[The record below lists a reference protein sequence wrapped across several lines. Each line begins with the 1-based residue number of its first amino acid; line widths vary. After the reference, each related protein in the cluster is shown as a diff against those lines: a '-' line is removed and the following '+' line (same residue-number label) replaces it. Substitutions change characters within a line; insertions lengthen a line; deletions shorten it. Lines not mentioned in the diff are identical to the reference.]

1 MTGLK
6 DEPVKLWGKISEA
19 RLIGISALEELH
31 VQKMFQQLT
40 VNIDSYLPI
49 EVDRAHIKIVI
60 ARP

>member
-31 VQKMFQQLT
+31 IQKNVST
-40 VNIDSYLPI
+40 TN
-49 EVDRAHIKIVI
+49 RKH
-60 ARP
+60 R